1 MSLLCFEAGIPLRVP
16 HPQLL
21 FLFPVQFSRIESGV
35 VQGDGIFLPST
46 ASVALFVRSLACS
59 FSSGY
64 YDGEKAG
71 VSMDGV
77 TDLLRIFGNERYML
91 AYTEKKKKRE
101 QAKRIRARAG
111 DGGGGRAPR
120 GIVSVILHRDATGAD
135 TVKSLLALEYLQD
148 ELKQAGFEVVG
159 APPAARRAG
168 RATPPGAKT
177 RPVNG
182 DGSPAVAEPPP
193 GGAKQGEAS
202 GAPTLRS
209 SGVAAPASSVAGAA
223 GAESERPQPSSAELR
238 RCLEAARR
246 RAEEGA
252 PGFFAALETLGWST
266 EKFMFGNIKS
276 RVEWRS

>member
-1 MSLLCFEAGIPLRVP
+1 
-16 HPQLL
+16 
-21 FLFPVQFSRIESGV
+21 
-35 VQGDGIFLPST
+35 
-46 ASVALFVRSLACS
+46 
-59 FSSGY
+59 
-64 YDGEKAG
+64 
-71 VSMDGV
+71 MDGV

-91 AYTEKKKKRE
+91 AYTEKKRRR
-101 QAKRIRARAG
+101 QAKRIVRARAG
-111 DGGGGRAPR
+111 DGGGGDRAAPR

-159 APPAARRAG
+159 APPAARSGG
-168 RATPPGAKT
+168 RATPPAAKT

-182 DGSPAVAEPPP
+182 DGSPAVAEPTAAAVTRGVPP
-193 GGAKQGEAS
+193 PPLGGAEQGEAAS
-202 GAPTLRS
+202 GAPTPRS
-209 SGVAAPASSVAGAA
+209 SGGTAPVLSAARAG